1 MLLHLIIGYT
11 NSLKKIMSNKKT
23 KVTKAKRTILKNNKR
38 NTTKSIWG
46 NNNSNTIN
54 KKTTNSIAPAK
65 RTDAV
70 KAKYAPKKG
79 TIAAKIVDT
88 IVPKTSGQALT
99 MIAGG
104 GAVKA
109 FKTLKKG
116 YQTVKALKTIKT
128 TKG

>member
-1 MLLHLIIGYT
+1 MP
-11 NSLKKIMSNKKT
+11 NKKT

-38 NTTKSIWG
+38 NNTTKSIWG